1 MLSFVINMK
10 VYQAIENWGNQDPE
24 EYGFLIEV
32 IPELYSKECLTFSSM
47 YDQSFVDDDNFLGDF
62 K

>member
-1 MLSFVINMK
+1 MK